1 MRTAVLALL
10 TLSFVGCRDDQL
22 VSGINDS
29 TFVRTVAELRRVPTL
44 AGGDSVRARV
54 LRDSILRA
62 QGVTPGQLEQ
72 AARRLADAPNRAQR
86 LWQEIDRRATA
97 PTQHVQPQT
106 AKPMLPA
113 VTRPVQ
119 AK

>member
-1 MRTAVLALL
+1 MRTAVVALL
-10 TLSFVGCRDDQL
+10 LLAALGCRDDQL
-22 VSGINDS
+22 VSGISDS
-29 TFVRTVAELRRVPTL
+29 TFVRTLAELRRVPTL
-44 AGGDSVRARV
+44 AAGDSTRARA

-62 QGVTPGQLEQ
+62 QGVTATQLEQ

-97 PTQHVQPQT
+97 PIQQAQPP
-106 AKPMLPA
+106 AGKPVAPN